1 MSAETSI
8 DASVAKRIRDEQK
21 RWGKQQDLAVAT
33 GIPFG
38 TLQKIIQGK
47 TDPQLSW
54 LRALSEVMNVG
65 LDYLLDGRGAES
77 GDGETQL
84 STVDDLPD
92 LVRVP
97 YYEIEAS
104 AGPGALA
111 TDAEPKH
118 AITFRADWVQR
129 RARNGHGLQA
139 IRVNGDSMEPTLRSG
154 DMIVID
160 TERTKESEGLFVL
173 NYDGELLVKR
183 LQRLSPTRLVI
194 ASDNPL
200 AGSSEIDL
208 RDESQ
213 HPRIIGRVIW
223 LGRDL

>member
-1 MSAETSI
+1 MSVEARI
-8 DASVAKRIRDEQK
+8 DASVAKRIREAQRK
-21 RWGKQQDLAVAT
+21 WGKQEDLAAAT

-38 TLQKIIQGK
+38 TLQKIVQGK

-54 LRALSEVMNVG
+54 LRALAEVMDVG
-65 LDYLLDGRGAES
+65 LDWLVAGIGPES
-77 GDGETQL
+77 GDAETQ
-84 STVDDLPD
+84 VPADDAAE

-104 AGPGALA
+104 AGPGTLA

-118 AITFRADWVQR
+118 AITFRSDWVQR
-129 RARNGHGLQA
+129 RANNRHGLQA

-194 ASDNPL
+194 GSDNPL